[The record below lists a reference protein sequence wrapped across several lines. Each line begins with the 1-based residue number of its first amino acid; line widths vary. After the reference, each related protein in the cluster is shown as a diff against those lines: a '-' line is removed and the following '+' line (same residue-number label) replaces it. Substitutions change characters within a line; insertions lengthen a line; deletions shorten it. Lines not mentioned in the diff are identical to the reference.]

1 MGVALINRDRGTMRG
16 KRCTFGRRATI
27 RIALYIAAF
36 RAMSFNPIIRRFA
49 ERLRAAGK
57 PLKVIGGGGA

>member
-1 MGVALINRDRGTMRG
+1 MRG